1 MGQTIYYT
9 NDPKIVEYVFKEFVF
24 FIKEIN
30 KAYLLYRVKSSYIN
44 VFLTSIYTKIWRETY
59 KFMVFSMEFKAIN
72 KHALIVLAIVWS
84 TFLIFDKL
92 KNGKRA

>member
-44 VFLTSIYTKIWRETY
+44 VFLTSIYTKI
-59 KFMVFSMEFKAIN
+59 
-72 KHALIVLAIVWS
+72 
-84 TFLIFDKL
+84 
-92 KNGKRA
+92 